1 MRGENWRFWLPV
13 ALLAAM
19 SAHIGQKLVRAHVA
33 PVVSAPNYGFERQVL
48 ARRGSIYSAN
58 GREYPFVKS
67 VPHWEYSLDPVDL
80 EKSASKTRSGRRSRT
95 KEAILKTI
103 ADALGLEYGRVLEMA
118 KKTSGRGF
126 RSQFLALSS
135 DPDVYRTLPWPLA
148 PQFPYFPSP

>member
-80 EKSASKTRSGRRSRT
+80 EKSASKTRSGRRPRT

-118 KKTSGRGF
+118 KKTSGRS
-126 RSQFLALSS
+126 RRKSVS
-135 DPDVYRTLPWPLA
+135 TLPVP
-148 PQFPYFPSP
+148 